1 MAKFVME
8 IAAPAAILLYP
19 ILRKTHSS
27 QHQPLLQILQRK
39 FQTVRCP
46 LQIILIQERAAAID
60 RLGQRIDS
68 TFEIALLKLLTARS
82 VILRPVN
89 RHRYA
94 MLDFIVNSFRGSGT
108 VNIVPSVIP
117 NQPLRIRLRKLRE
130 QRTQILTGTCL
141 V

>member
-1 MAKFVME
+1 
-8 IAAPAAILLYP
+8 
-19 ILRKTHSS
+19 
-27 QHQPLLQILQRK
+27 
-39 FQTVRCP
+39 
-46 LQIILIQERAAAID
+46 
-60 RLGQRIDS
+60 
-68 TFEIALLKLLTARS
+68 
-82 VILRPVN
+82 
-89 RHRYA
+89 